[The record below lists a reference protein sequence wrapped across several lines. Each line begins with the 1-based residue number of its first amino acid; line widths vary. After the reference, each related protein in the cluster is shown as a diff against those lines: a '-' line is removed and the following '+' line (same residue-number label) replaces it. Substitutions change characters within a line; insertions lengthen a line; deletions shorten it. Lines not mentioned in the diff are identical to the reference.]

1 MMFWLL
7 IVVCFV
13 FYRLMGVARDNM
25 QAALIAAG
33 PAGERPPP
41 QLYSAPDPTEDW
53 EAQRGM
59 ENLAMLAV
67 QAQKVISSGNVV
79 LNATQVVLNATRDFF
94 VHGVLPMAGLD
105 ELDMFLLK
113 KIGML
118 AHCGFENDMKIV
130 HHNITEELMCAM
142 RVHLMNESEIF
153 VFCPKEARV
162 WEDNCLNVE
171 FANYTA
177 ISETNELAV
186 VQALR
191 NSIHGLLASYPTT
204 SEEDAAILRDNEEG
218 VQVIGP
224 IMAGAIS
231 LRFREKEILHTA
243 LEFLEEHE
251 GKVRSGNVTF
261 QLEQKALERAQADI
275 RAAEHKKFMEEVK
288 ARALIR
294 PELAFVEVDMGN
306 DKPKVN
312 LTLVEGADLQQTV
325 RDFCKQYGVV
335 GTYVAT
341 LEKALRGR
349 VVNPVPLNLMLG
361 VIIPATGERK
371 ILGIPEGTNATVETG
386 VFCAQ
391 NDNTEDVT
399 STPWCK
405 GLLTRV
411 HNRLNTTDKFVRKIL
426 LVVPIDAPDGR
437 KLQMVIR
444 QGEQHD
450 LLQLVADFFQLY
462 HLNMDMVHGMA
473 NEVNKRLPAVSVQIP
488 VSLGTQR
495 SVQARFSRDDNIT
508 AVVEA
513 FANFFEVPDEMKIAI
528 AKRARHDMAPGTYML

>member
-1 MMFWLL
+1 
-7 IVVCFV
+7 
-13 FYRLMGVARDNM
+13 M

-33 PAGERPPP
+33 PAGDRPPP
-41 QLYSAPDPTEDW
+41 QLYSAPDPSEDW

-130 HHNITEELMCAM
+130 HHNITQELMCAM

-177 ISETNELAV
+177 ISETNELGV
-186 VQALR
+186 VTALR
-191 NSIHGLLASYPTT
+191 SSIHGLLASYPTT
-204 SEEDAAILRDNEEG
+204 SEEDASLLKEYEEG
-218 VQVIGP
+218 AKTIGP
-224 IMAGAIS
+224 VMAGSIS

-243 LEFLEEHE
+243 LEFLDEHE
-251 GKVRSGNVTF
+251 ANVRNGSVPF
-261 QLEQKALERAQADI
+261 QLEQKALERAQADL

-294 PELAFVEVDMGN
+294 PELAFVEVDLGI
-306 DKPKVN
+306 KEQPKVN
-312 LTLVEGADLQQTV
+312 LTLVEGADLVQTV
-325 RDFCKQYGVV
+325 QAFCKKHGVV
-335 GTYVAT
+335 GSYVAT
-341 LEKALRGR
+341 LEKALRAR
-349 VVNPVPLNLMLG
+349 VVNPPPLNLMLG

-371 ILGIPEGTNATVETG
+371 ILGIPEHTNATVETG

-391 NDNTEDVT
+391 NDNSEDVT
-399 STPWCK
+399 STPWCS
-405 GLLTRV
+405 GLLKRV
-411 HNRLNTTDKFVRKIL
+411 ENRLNSDKFVRKIL

-437 KLQMVIR
+437 KLQLVIR

-473 NEVNKRLPAVSVQIP
+473 NEVNKRLPAVAVQIP
-488 VSLGTQR
+488 VSLGSQR

-508 AVVEA
+508 AVVEG

-528 AKRARHDMAPGTYML
+528 AKRARHDMAPGTYMV